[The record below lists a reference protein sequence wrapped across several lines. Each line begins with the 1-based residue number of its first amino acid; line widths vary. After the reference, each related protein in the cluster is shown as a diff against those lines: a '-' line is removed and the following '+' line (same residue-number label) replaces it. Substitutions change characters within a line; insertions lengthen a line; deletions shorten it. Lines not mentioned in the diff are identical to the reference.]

1 MTRFF
6 VANAKP
12 AQKLGQ
18 QIPFSTSP
26 DTPHPAPS
34 PAQYEAAF
42 AAALSWGS
50 DSAARRPHRLPISRP
65 GVILSPMSLDLD
77 PAIEQR
83 LQRQLESGSY
93 SGPDELLSHALDL
106 LEAETGPED
115 WLSANKEAVRAMIE
129 ESVAAEAKGV
139 SYSLEEAEAILAER
153 RAARAASRAA

>member
-1 MTRFF
+1 MGL
-6 VANAKP
+6 P
-12 AQKLGQ
+12 
-18 QIPFSTSP
+18 
-26 DTPHPAPS
+26 
-34 PAQYEAAF
+34 
-42 AAALSWGS
+42 AALSWAGA

-65 GVILSPMSLDLD
+65 GVILSPMSLVLD

>member
-1 MTRFF
+1 MT
-6 VANAKP
+6 
-12 AQKLGQ
+12 
-18 QIPFSTSP
+18 
-26 DTPHPAPS
+26 
-34 PAQYEAAF
+34 
-42 AAALSWGS
+42 
-50 DSAARRPHRLPISRP
+50 
-65 GVILSPMSLDLD
+65 GVILSPMSLVLD
-77 PAIEQR
+77 PATEAR

-153 RAARAASRAA
+153 RAARAANRAA

>member
-1 MTRFF
+1 MAG
-6 VANAKP
+6 VP
-12 AQKLGQ
+12 QLSILWG
-18 QIPFSTSP
+18 S
-26 DTPHPAPS
+26 HPAPS
-34 PAQYEAAF
+34 PAQEEMGI
-42 AAALSWGS
+42 AAALSCAGA
-50 DSAARRPHRLPISRP
+50 DSAARRPHRLHLSRP